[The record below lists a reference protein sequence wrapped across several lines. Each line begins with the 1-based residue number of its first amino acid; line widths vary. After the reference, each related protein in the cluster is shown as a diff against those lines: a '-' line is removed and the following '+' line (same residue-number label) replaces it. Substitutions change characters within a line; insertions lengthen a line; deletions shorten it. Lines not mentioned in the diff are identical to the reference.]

1 MIFSVSA
8 GKNAQQGSGQD
19 GNNARAAH
27 ELSAR
32 ASNREVGEEHLHLP
46 LHCYPTSYS
55 IPNTDGQKGFIPLA
69 QNPAQIPAKL
79 TQVPWC
85 AATTSLQAQR
95 VLILKAPPD
104 CSRFHP
110 NRNFPLQTSKHNKVM
125 ST

>member
-19 GNNARAAH
+19 ANNTRAAH
-27 ELSAR
+27 GFSAR
-32 ASNREVGEEHLHLP
+32 ASNGKVGEEHLHLP

-55 IPNTDGQKGFIPLA
+55 IPNTDRQKGFISLT
-69 QNPAQIPAKL
+69 QNPAQIPAKS
-79 TQVPWC
+79 TQVPWH
-85 AATTSLQAQR
+85 AATTSLQARR
-95 VLILKAPPD
+95 VLILKASAD

-110 NRNFPLQTSKHNKVM
+110 NTNFSLQTSKHIKVM